1 MIKNSSLLKKTLV
14 IGIIAIFL
22 GIGIQ
27 PAIANI
33 QPKDNLNI
41 ANNPNV
47 KILLDHMESVEIS
60 DTVIFDEPDKIVEID
75 EKLSNRLSAIKEIN
89 NKLSFSKSILDNIL
103 LKIILKILAV
113 TFVAGLS
120 IVIVINLVTSGRI
133 QLFYWLEVAL
143 WYIYWE
149 FIHDLLP

>member
-1 MIKNSSLLKKTLV
+1 
-14 IGIIAIFL
+14 
-22 GIGIQ
+22 
-27 PAIANI
+27 
-33 QPKDNLNI
+33 
-41 ANNPNV
+41 
-47 KILLDHMESVEIS
+47 MESVEIS